1 MQRMK
6 RSEEAGWALFEAVML
21 GLIVLAA
28 AAVIGVFA
36 RTAILEEY
44 SAARMDAA
52 LLARGQFSAMEAAL
66 DRGIPPTAGVSE
78 ISANNV
84 LYTVQ
89 TEVVRQGDFHDVH
102 LLVSW
107 RIFGRAEAADF
118 VRRMKEHVRTQ
129 GNL

>member
-36 RTAILEEY
+36 RTAILEEH

-52 LLARGQFSAMEAAL
+52 LLARGQLSAMEAAL
-66 DRGIPPTAGVSE
+66 DRGIPPTAGASE

-84 LYTVQ
+84 SYTVQ

-102 LLVSW
+102 LLV
-107 RIFGRAEAADF
+107 
-118 VRRMKEHVRTQ
+118 
-129 GNL
+129 

>member
-36 RTAILEEY
+36 RTAILEEH

-84 LYTVQ
+84 SYTVQ
-89 TEVVRQGDFHDVH
+89 TDFHDVH

>member
-36 RTAILEEY
+36 GTAILEEH

-66 DRGIPPTAGVSE
+66 DRGISPTAGVSE

-84 LYTVQ
+84 SYTVQ

-107 RIFGRAEAADF
+107 RIFGRAEEADF

>member
-1 MQRMK
+1 MQRMN

-36 RTAILEEY
+36 RTAILEEH

-84 LYTVQ
+84 SYTVQ

-102 LLVSW
+102 LFVSW